1 MIGDYIWLNGALL
14 PRDEARVSVLDH
26 NFVYGDGAFE
36 GLQVVSGGIF
46 KLERHIDRLYDS
58 ARYLAIDIGMPRA
71 RFIEA
76 VLETARRN
84 RMHDGYLRPVVS
96 RGAGPVGIRHMDRLG
111 PATVVIIAQHEEA
124 GRAHALDRGL
134 KAQVVSLRR
143 VPSQSVDARVKSCNY
158 INNVLAY
165 LEAKHAGADTAIMLD
180 IAGNVAEGYGGNI
193 FTVRRGRI
201 ATPALG
207 DILEGVTRET
217 VLDLC
222 RESAIPAEETRL
234 TVYDLL
240 AADEVFE
247 TATLAEL
254 SPITAINGR
263 AIGTGKVGPVVRQ
276 LHAALRKLMVEGR
289 MSTPVF
295 PS

>member
-1 MIGDYIWLNGALL
+1 MIGEYIWLNGVIV
-14 PRDEARVSVLDH
+14 PRDEAKVSVLDH

-36 GLQVVSGGIF
+36 GLQVVNGGIF
-46 KLERHIDRLYDS
+46 KLDRHIDRLYDS
-58 ARYLAIDIGMPRA
+58 ARYLAIDIGMPRG
-71 RFIEA
+71 RFIDA
-76 VLETARRN
+76 VVETARRN

-124 GRAHALDRGL
+124 GRAQALDRGL
-134 KAQVVSLRR
+134 SAQVVSQRR
-143 VPSQSVDARVKSCNY
+143 VPSQCIDARVKSCNY

-180 IAGNVAEGYGGNI
+180 IAGNVAEGYGSNI
-193 FTVRRGRI
+193 FAVRRGRVV
-201 ATPALG
+201 TPALG
-207 DILEGVTRET
+207 DILEGITRAT

-222 RESAIPAEETRL
+222 REAAIPTGETRL
-234 TVYDLL
+234 SVYDLL
-240 AADEVFE
+240 TADEVFE
-247 TATLAEL
+247 TATLAEI
-254 SPITAINGR
+254 SPIIAVNGR
-263 AIGTGKVGPVVRQ
+263 PIGAGKAGPIARQ

-289 MSTPVF
+289 MSTPVL